1 MVELELLDGDVDE
14 DESVASADAVTDD
27 ACNGADDADTAEVIG
42 AAYAAGS
49 GAGNAAGSDAADAT
63 ADSGDRDAD
72 AKNAAEVVTTTVF
85 THTIVKLSVK
95 LGAAYVDDVA
105 DGTNAVDST
114 DGVQMLC
121 RDTSV
126 GTALDASR
134 LPISIT
140 ISKVR

>member
-1 MVELELLDGDVDE
+1 MLLVLVLEMLLVLMLQ
-14 DESVASADAVTDD
+14 
-27 ACNGADDADTAEVIG
+27 
-42 AAYAAGS
+42 
-49 GAGNAAGSDAADAT
+49 T

-85 THTIVKLSVK
+85 THTIVKSSVK
-95 LGAAYVDDVA
+95 LGAAYVDDAA

-140 ISKVR
+140 ISKVVVACSLP

>member
-1 MVELELLDGDVDE
+1 MLLVLVLEMLLVLMLQ
-14 DESVASADAVTDD
+14 
-27 ACNGADDADTAEVIG
+27 
-42 AAYAAGS
+42 
-49 GAGNAAGSDAADAT
+49 T

-85 THTIVKLSVK
+85 THTIVKSYVK

-140 ISKVR
+140 ISKVVVVCSLP